1 MVYGYKDER
10 EEGENDQVVV
20 IANFSSSNQTITNVP
35 FLSAG
40 QWYNALSPGDNLYT
54 SDGNYGEYMIP
65 AKSAVIY
72 TNNEYQLN
80 IDQKGSL
87 MPEDFLILSN
97 YPNPF
102 NPQTNIEIQASKN
115 LVGTLKIFDVSGRL
129 VRSFGEISINT
140 GNNIYEWDGANSF
153 GENVPTGVYIVSLKT
168 DDDMIDRK
176 IILLK

>member
-1 MVYGYKDER
+1 
-10 EEGENDQVVV
+10 
-20 IANFSSSNQTITNVP
+20 
-35 FLSAG
+35 
-40 QWYNALSPGDNLYT
+40 
-54 SDGNYGEYMIP
+54 MIP